1 MKRRKN
7 GYREFRASELFSLPF
22 LTEDA
27 FYAMVAQQVCRDMQL
42 TDQLNLPALLDK
54 TLGENRA
61 AWYDALHDATG
72 VDVSRIREAD
82 CVLREELMQPRRD
95 ACEKLKACAV
105 RGEKIRLRNDFP
117 LSCEA
122 LERLCQRWQL
132 PKTEMVS
139 AGAKQ
144 SGVAMTRA
152 QGRFL
157 KKLYGRQN
165 SFISAYEGER
175 FPGLQAVMVMQTRRM
190 KDVGYTALGAYLFS
204 QAMWL
209 AWEVQKHGYDRL
221 IFLARDGY
229 WVKAAFDCLNEVLHL
244 PVKTEYVRV
253 SRQAVLPLYFEREE
267 DALSLPVLVNLKAH
281 TPRTLLKLFSP
292 VLPENALQMV
302 ENAGF
307 ALDRT
312 LEGFEGVRFVGF
324 FREKIFDRER
334 FESYRQCAKDYWK
347 PFFQGKCATFD
358 VGYNLRSEAMM
369 RRLTGADVTAY
380 ITHVDS
386 DLPYGRD
393 VPFETL
399 YQTSP
404 YVSWVAREQ
413 FLLENAPS
421 CVGYTPTGVQEGEM
435 PRLHRGMADMQAAAM
450 QFVRDM
456 RDTFGAHL
464 LALYFR
470 PQDGCVAFERLL
482 HTGNTHLAATV
493 ENAFHGEEES
503 TALQWRLM
511 QTDFAQARHPW
522 PRVLRRLQRAA
533 IRLRYDRK
541 GFLKRTHFMKRQ

>member
-1 MKRRKN
+1 MKKQKD

-27 FYAMVAQQVCRDMQL
+27 FYALVSQQVKQKMSL
-42 TDQLNLPALLDK
+42 TDQLDMPTLLDK
-54 TLGENRA
+54 TFGEN
-61 AWYDALHDATG
+61 HDEYYAQLASATG
-72 VDVSRIREAD
+72 LDVRKIQETDEA
-82 CVLREELMQPRRD
+82 LRETLMQPRD
-95 ACEKLKACAV
+95 AACEKLKACAL
-105 RGEKIRLRNDFP
+105 RGEKCRIRHDLP
-117 LSCEA
+117 LSEEA
-122 LERLCQRWQL
+122 LKRLCQRWNL
-132 PKTEMVS
+132 PAVEIVPGWPEK
-139 AGAKQ
+139 
-144 SGVAMTRA
+144 SGIDISPA
-152 QGRFL
+152 QKRFL
-157 KKLYGRQN
+157 KKIYGRQN

-175 FPGLQAVMVMQTRRM
+175 FPGLQAIMTMQTRRM
-190 KDVGYTALGAYLFS
+190 KDTGYTALGAYLFS

-209 AWEVQKHGYDRL
+209 AWEVRRHGYDRL

-229 WVKAAFDCLNEVLHL
+229 WVKAAFDALNEALHL

-267 DALSLPVLVNLKAH
+267 DTLSLPVLVNLKAH

-292 VLPENALQMV
+292 VLPEGALEMAAD
-302 ENAGF
+302 AGF
-307 ALDRT
+307 ALDNT
-312 LEGFEGVRFVGF
+312 LADFEGIGFIGF
-324 FREKIFDRER
+324 FREKIFDRQR
-334 FESYRQCAKDYWK
+334 FEAYRQCARAYWQ

-380 ITHVDS
+380 VTHVDS
-386 DLPYGRD
+386 DLPFRRE

-421 CVGYTPTGVQEGEM
+421 CVGYTPVGVQEGDETPVQPEM
-435 PRLHRGMADMQAAAM
+435 AAMQQAAM

-456 RDTFGAHL
+456 RDTFGEHL
-464 LALYFR
+464 LALHFR

-482 HTGNTHLAATV
+482 HTGRTNLAATV

-511 QTDFAQARHPW
+511 QTDFAQARHPL
-522 PRVLRRLQRAA
+522 PRTLRRLQRAA
-533 IRLRYDRK
+533 LRLRKDRK
-541 GFLKRTHFMKRQ
+541 GLLKRARMKRR